1 MRIPYTHLQDGLRAS
16 CVQDSR
22 LGDLHMVCFCVRTR
36 MLAHLHA
43 GELAMLAGNYRDATM
58 YMQVVRV
65 SPPQPIPAAACA
77 HRHNGHACR
86 PKERDTCV
94 PFAVH

>member
-22 LGDLHMVCFCVRTR
+22 LGDLHIVCFCVRTR
-36 MLAHLHA
+36 MLAHLHT

-58 YMQVVRV
+58 YMQAAITELERIDNFDCSVLIKSCV
-65 SPPQPIPAAACA
+65 SSLHFMRSQS
-77 HRHNGHACR
+77 
-86 PKERDTCV
+86 
-94 PFAVH
+94 

>member
-22 LGDLHMVCFCVRTR
+22 LGDLHIVCFCVRTR
-36 MLAHLHA
+36 MLAHLRT

-65 SPPQPIPAAACA
+65 SPPLPLPAVARA
-77 HRHNGHACR
+77 HRHNGHVCR

-94 PFAVH
+94 PLALY